1 MNRINRKKNTIC
13 VQGFTID
20 RKNLVADNS
29 LIGGLFFLFRFFHR
43 LNDFIGYSSDLI
55 LPGGRRKFRENK
67 ANRMKHH
74 NHFFAFWC
82 CLCMCCNLFCQSFNL
97 FVHHFALLPSKAHAY
112 CAAQD
117 RERAPQVINMP
128 L

>member
-29 LIGGLFFLFRFFHR
+29 LIRGLFFLFRFFHS

-55 LPGGRRKFRENK
+55 LPGGCRKLSENK
-67 ANRMKHH
+67 ANCMKHH
-74 NHFFAFWC
+74 NHF
-82 CLCMCCNLFCQSFNL
+82 CLR
-97 FVHHFALLPSKAHAY
+97 VLL
-112 CAAQD
+112 
-117 RERAPQVINMP
+117 
-128 L
+128 